1 LVEVPFDEEH
11 EFGDPYDFI
20 DLMVGGHAEFPAS
33 SRDVSHMYFVQ
44 SESRCVIKK
53 NVLTRETL
61 EDTEHHAA
69 IYHAIMGV
77 SSRTLCYTR
86 AHVSQWQKM
95 ARNGTSHDDSLC
107 VQGLA
112 LS

>member
-53 NVLTRETL
+53 KVLTRETL
-61 EDTEHHAA
+61 EA
-69 IYHAIMGV
+69 
-77 SSRTLCYTR
+77 R
-86 AHVSQWQKM
+86 AS
-95 ARNGTSHDDSLC
+95 GTSRGDFYTTS
-107 VQGLA
+107 A
-112 LS
+112 